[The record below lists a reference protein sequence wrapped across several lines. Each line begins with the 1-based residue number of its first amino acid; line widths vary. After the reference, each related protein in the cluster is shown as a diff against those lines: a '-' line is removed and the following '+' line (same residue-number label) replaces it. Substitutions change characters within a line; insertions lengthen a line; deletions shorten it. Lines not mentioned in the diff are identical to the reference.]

1 MSKLNNLLDFKNF
14 SSLNNEKLKKATKRT
29 EIGGDVLNE
38 NIYDK
43 VRLAVEQDR
52 DYKPLIDKLKSN
64 ILNMCKAGQVNGV
77 DVAGNKISFTIN
89 KRKFAVDKSKNTIL
103 LYGKEYEKYKENNK
117 TKSKQVG
124 EKEVKVSV
132 DKDVAEK
139 IFSAIEK
146 CK

>member
-1 MSKLNNLLDFKNF
+1 MNKLNNLLDFKNF

-64 ILNMCKAGQVNGV
+64 ILNMCKAGQVNDV
-77 DVAGNKISFTIN
+77 DIDGSKITFIIN
-89 KRKFAVDKSKNTIL
+89 KRKFSVDKSKNTII
-103 LYGKEYEKYKENNK
+103 LYGKKYEKYKDNNK
-117 TKSKQVG
+117 TKSRAVG
-124 EKEVKVSV
+124 EKEVKLTV
-132 DKDVAEK
+132 DKDIAED
-139 IFSAIEK
+139 IFKAIEK